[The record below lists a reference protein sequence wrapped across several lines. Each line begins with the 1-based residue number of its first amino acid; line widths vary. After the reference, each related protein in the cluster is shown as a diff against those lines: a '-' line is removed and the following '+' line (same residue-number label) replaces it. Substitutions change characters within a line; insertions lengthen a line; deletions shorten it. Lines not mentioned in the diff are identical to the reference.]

1 MNVEC
6 FLDTNVLVYAVG
18 SHGEDE
24 RKRLRALEV
33 IEPGGFAT
41 SGQVLQEFYVNVTRK
56 IQKPL
61 SAASAIEWID
71 RLSLRPVVPID
82 ATLIRAAVDVSS
94 RFRISYWDGAIL
106 AAAAFVR
113 APLVY
118 TEDLNHGQIYGSVR
132 VLNPF
137 REH

>member
-1 MNVEC
+1 MNAEC
-6 FLDTNVLVYAVG
+6 FLDTNILVYAVG
-18 SHGEDE
+18 GQHEDE

-33 IEPGGFAT
+33 IEPGSFAT

-56 IQKPL
+56 IRKPL
-61 SAASAIEWID
+61 SPADAIEWIN
-71 RLSLRPVVPID
+71 RLSLRPVVPINP
-82 ATLIRAAVDVSS
+82 TLIRFGVDFSV
-94 RFRISYWDGAIL
+94 RYRISYWDGAIL
-106 AAAAFVR
+106 AAATSLGV
-113 APLVY
+113 PVVY